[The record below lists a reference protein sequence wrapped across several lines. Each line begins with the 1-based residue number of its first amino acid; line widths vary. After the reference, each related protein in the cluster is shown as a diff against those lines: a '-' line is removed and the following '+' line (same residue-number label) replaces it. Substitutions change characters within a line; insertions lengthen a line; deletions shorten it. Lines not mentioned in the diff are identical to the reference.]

1 MTRTIVLAL
10 AALAVA
16 SGCRD
21 CDVTPVTPE
30 FDVVQIDVF
39 EQKQAAKVDILWMSD
54 NSPTMQAEQD
64 KLAERFN
71 QFFGQLLLSQVD
83 YHIGVITQ
91 DRADLG
97 KLRAYSGP
105 NVDGC
110 TNCRFLDA
118 TVPCANPDVSIEGLT
133 TEAEIEA
140 KLGDECPAQLVFR
153 KLIRTGLG
161 DAVFE
166 EAFVQAAQALGVQ
179 DVDPATGVPA
189 HNPPTENTGFIRDD
203 ASLYV
208 IFVSDEDESAKN
220 DGTPVRYYQRLFES
234 LKGPGNEN
242 KVAIAAITGWPIGQ
256 TDIPPLGEV
265 CDILATTFDSNLA
278 NDDARA
284 GAVLAQR
291 LNPTNGCVDQ
301 EAERPEGNDFA
312 ESGGR
317 YIELACR
324 TGGVV
329 ANMCEA
335 DYSAALDALGANAAG
350 LLRKFTLS
358 KNQTEIQWG
367 NDCVPL
373 TEDDPFIDCD
383 DDGVFDGPNDGVL
396 CVKAQGLDDDAP
408 RFIPA
413 DPNTGW
419 FFEVPTNSVRFG
431 GSFLPKPGTTVE
443 VSYETRVRACGSP

>member
-1 MTRTIVLAL
+1 MTRTSLLAL
-10 AALAVA
+10 ALALT

-21 CDVTPVTPE
+21 CEEVLVPE
-30 FDVVQIDVF
+30 IDVVQIDVF

-54 NSPTMQAEQD
+54 NSPTMQAEQN

-91 DRADLG
+91 NREDLG
-97 KLRAYSGP
+97 VLRSYSGP
-105 NVDGC
+105 TVEGC
-110 TNCRFLDA
+110 VGCRFLDA
-118 TVPCANPDVSIEGLT
+118 TVPCENPAVSIEGLT
-133 TEAEIEA
+133 SEAEIEA
-140 KLGDECPAQLVFR
+140 KLADECQAQLVFR

-166 EAFVQAAQALGVQ
+166 EGFVQVAQALGVQ
-179 DVDPATGVPA
+179 DVDAETGVPIG
-189 HNPPTENTGFIRDD
+189 NEPPENTGFIRDD

-242 KVAIAAITGWPIGQ
+242 KVAIAAITGWPIDQ
-256 TDIPPLGEV
+256 TDLPPLSEV
-265 CDILATTFDSNLA
+265 CGILQTTFDSNLA

-291 LNPTNGCVDQ
+291 LDPNNGCVDQ
-301 EAERPEGNDFA
+301 EAADPTNDDDRA

-335 DYSAALDALGANAAG
+335 DYSEALDALGANAAG
-350 LLRKFTLS
+350 LLRKFTIS
-358 KNQTEIQWG
+358 KPQLEVDWG
-367 NDCVPL
+367 PDCIPL
-373 TEDDPFIDCD
+373 TADDRSLDCD
-383 DDGVFDGPNDGVL
+383 DDGTFNGPLDGPV
-396 CVKAQGLDDDAP
+396 CVKAQGLDDSEAH
-408 RFIPA
+408 IVLA

-431 GSFLPKPGTTVE
+431 GAFLPKPGTSIE
-443 VSYETRVRACGSP
+443 VSYQVRARACGGG